1 MQKATRQQ
9 TKDHNHRLV
18 LKMIYDAGEVSRAE
32 VARLTGLTRPTV
44 SAIVA
49 DLLDD
54 RLVIE
59 TGQGPSA
66 GGKPPTL
73 LSINDDGRSLIAVDL
88 SGDELRAAR
97 LNLTGKIQTR
107 ATLPAAGLSGD
118 NLLDAVYR
126 VVESVRPP
134 SSASLLGLGV
144 ATPGLVDPYQGVVL
158 RSVNLGW
165 RNLPLRD
172 LLEVRFGRPV
182 HVANDSHMAALAE
195 YTYGQPIDGN
205 NLIVIRIGRGIGSG
219 VILGGRPFYGDG
231 FGAGEV
237 GHVVVD
243 PSGDLC
249 SCGNCGCLE
258 TTSSGRAILARAAAA
273 DRSHSMLAGDA
284 SPTWKQFV
292 EATAAHDPLAVDI
305 AVHAGIYLG
314 AAVAHLVGAY
324 DIHHIV
330 LAGRVVELGDLFLDA
345 VVAEMHQRVL
355 PSMAQKTTVRFT
367 SLGADRMADIVT
379 LGCSAF
385 LLHRE
390 LGVI

>member
-18 LKMIYDAGEVSRAE
+18 LKTIYDAREVSRAE

-44 SAIVA
+44 STIVT
-49 DLLDD
+49 DLMEDH
-54 RLVIE
+54 LVIE

-73 LSINDDGRSLIAVDL
+73 LSINGDGRSLIAVDL

-97 LNLTGKIQTR
+97 LNLTGTIQAR
-107 ATLPAAGLSGD
+107 ATQPAAGLRGD
-118 NLLDAVYR
+118 DLLDAVYR
-126 VVESVRPP
+126 VVESIQPASP
-134 SSASLLGLGV
+134 ASLLGLGV
-144 ATPGLVDPYQGVVL
+144 ATPGLVDPYQGIVL

-165 RNLPLRD
+165 RDLPLRD
-172 LLEVRFGRPV
+172 LLESHFGRPV

-195 YTYGQPIDGN
+195 YTYGQPGDSN

-219 VILGGRPFYGDG
+219 VILGGSPFYGDG

-249 SCGNCGCLE
+249 SCGNRGCLE
-258 TTSSGRAILARAAAA
+258 TISSGRAILAQAAAA
-273 DRSHSMLAGDA
+273 DRAQSMLAGHER
-284 SPTWKQFV
+284 PTWKQFV
-292 EATAAHDPLAVDI
+292 EATTAHDPLAVDI
-305 AVHAGIYLG
+305 AVRAGIYLG
-314 AAVAHLVGAY
+314 AAIAHLVGAY

-330 LAGRVVELGDLFLDA
+330 LAGRIVELGDLFLDA

-355 PSMAQKTTVRFT
+355 PSMAQSTTLCFT